1 VRKESP
7 EAKSDGR
14 EGSGVDA
21 SLLIDH
27 LPLVAVG
34 ILIAVAAVFLYFK
47 FRDKL
52 VIARRRG
59 PRRWWEE
66 LDLDKGKRG
75 KVRKKKCKRKRKIR
89 RGGGANDD

>member
-1 VRKESP
+1 
-7 EAKSDGR
+7 
-14 EGSGVDA
+14 VDA

-75 KVRKKKCKRKRKIR
+75 KAKKRAFKRKIKSR
-89 RGGGANDD
+89 KVKRRSRGGG